1 MRAITVNELA
11 SAVHGKLLR
20 GDGALRVDTFST
32 DSRTIAAGEV
42 FVPIVGERFDG
53 HDYIEKALA
62 AGAAGCLCAR
72 APAYV
77 PEGKFC
83 VLTDDTRLAL
93 KRLATWH
100 RARFTLPV
108 VQITGSVGKTTT
120 KEMVAGVLAERYR
133 TVKTEKNFNSDLG
146 VPQTIFR
153 VDETT
158 EAAVIETGMDRA
170 GQIRYLG
177 EMVRPHIAVITN
189 IGDMHIE
196 FLGSRENILKAKC
209 EIFENLDAD
218 GVAILNG
225 DDPLLNTV
233 SIPQRIIRC
242 GRSESC
248 GVRVSGV
255 ADRGIDGVDCVVTTA
270 RARYELRIPA
280 PGAHMVYAASMAVAV
295 GEELALAPE
304 EIVRAIAAYEPAG
317 ERMRVERLKGG
328 RVVLNDSYNAGPQS
342 MAAALRT
349 LASTAAAR
357 RIAVLG
363 DMKELGAR
371 TESGHREIG
380 ALAGEL
386 GIDML
391 LCVGEACRDYMAP
404 EAKAAGCAD
413 VRWYAK
419 REDAYGDLTAAL
431 CPNAA
436 VLLKASHFSGR
447 FDLIA
452 DYLRTYPF

>member
-1 MRAITVNELA
+1 MRAVTVNELV
-11 SAVHGKLLR
+11 SAVHGELLR

-53 HDYIEKALA
+53 HDYIAQALA
-62 AGAAGCLCAR
+62 AGAAGCLCAK
-72 APAYV
+72 APETL

-93 KRLATWH
+93 KRLATWY
-100 RARFTLPV
+100 RAQFTLPI
-108 VQITGSVGKTTT
+108 VQITGSVGKTST

-133 TVKTEKNFNSDLG
+133 TVKTEKNYNSDLG
-146 VPQTIFR
+146 VPQTVFR
-153 VDETT
+153 IDETT
-158 EAAVIETGMDRA
+158 EAAVIETGMDGA

-177 EMVRPHIAVITN
+177 EIVRPHIALITN

-209 EIFENLDAD
+209 EIFENLDPD
-218 GVAILNG
+218 GIAVLNG

-233 SIPQRIIRC
+233 SVPQRAIRC
-242 GRSESC
+242 GSGENC
-248 GVRVSGV
+248 AVRVSGV
-255 ADRGIDGVDCVVTTA
+255 VDRGADGVDCVVTTA
-270 RARYELRIPA
+270 RSRYALRIPA
-280 PGAHMVYAASMAVAV
+280 PGAHMAYAAAMAVAV
-295 GEELALAPE
+295 GEELGLTSE
-304 EIVRAIAAYEPAG
+304 EIIRGVAAYEPSG
-317 ERMRVERLKGG
+317 ERMRVERLRGG

-342 MAAALRT
+342 MASALKT
-349 LASTAAAR
+349 LANTAAAR

-371 TESGHREIG
+371 TGSAHREIG
-380 ALAGEL
+380 ALVGEL
-386 GIDML
+386 GIDTL
-391 LCVGEACRDYMAP
+391 LCVGEFCRDYMAP
-404 EAKAAGCAD
+404 GAKAAGCAD

-419 REDAYGDLTAAL
+419 REDAYGDLTEAL

-436 VLLKASHFSGR
+436 ILLKASHFSGR

-452 DYLRTYPF
+452 DYLRDYYS

>member
-1 MRAITVNELA
+1 MRAVTVNELA
-11 SAVHGKLLR
+11 AAVRGELLC

-32 DSRTIAAGEV
+32 DSRTVGAGEV

-53 HDYIEKALA
+53 HDYIGEALA

-72 APAYV
+72 APEHV
-77 PEGKFC
+77 PSGKFC

-93 KRLATWH
+93 KRLAMWY

-120 KEMVAGVLAERYR
+120 KEMVAGVLSERYR
-133 TVKTEKNFNSDLG
+133 TVRTEKNYNSDLG
-146 VPQTIFR
+146 VPQTVLRI
-153 VDETT
+153 DETT

-177 EMVRPHIAVITN
+177 EIVRPHIALITN

-218 GVAILNG
+218 GVAVLNG
-225 DDPLLNTV
+225 DDPLLDTV
-233 SIPQRIIRC
+233 SIPQRVIRC
-242 GRSESC
+242 GVGENC
-248 GVRVSGV
+248 GVRVSDIVDKGV
-255 ADRGIDGVDCVVTTA
+255 GGVDCVVTTA
-270 RARYELRIPA
+270 RERYALRIPA
-280 PGAHMVYAASMAVAV
+280 PGAHMVYAAAMAVAV
-295 GEELALAPE
+295 GEELGLTSE
-304 EIVRAIAAYEPAG
+304 EIVRGVAAYEPSG
-317 ERMRVERLKGG
+317 ERMRVEKLAGG

-349 LASTAAAR
+349 LANTAAAR
-357 RIAVLG
+357 RIAMLG

-371 TESGHREIG
+371 TESAHREIG
-380 ALAGEL
+380 ALVGAL
-386 GIDML
+386 GIDTL

-419 REDAYGDLTAAL
+419 KEDAYGDLTEAL
-431 CPNAA
+431 CPDAA

-447 FDLIA
+447 FDLVA
-452 DYLRTYPF
+452 DYLREYPF

>member
-1 MRAITVNELA
+1 MRPITVNELTA
-11 SAVHGKLLR
+11 AVEGKLLC

-32 DSRTIAAGEV
+32 DSRTVGTGEV

-62 AGAAGCLCAR
+62 AGAAGCLSAKEPESV
-72 APAYV
+72 PA
-77 PEGKFC
+77 GKFC
-83 VLTDDTRLAL
+83 ILTDDTRLAL
-93 KRLATWH
+93 KRLATWY
-100 RARFTLPV
+100 RAQFTLPV

-120 KEMVAGVLAERYR
+120 KEMVAGVLAEHFR

-146 VPQTIFR
+146 VPQTLFR
-153 VDETT
+153 LDETT
-158 EAAVIETGMDRA
+158 EAAVVETGMDHA

-177 EMVRPHIAVITN
+177 EMVRPHIALITN

-196 FLGSRENILKAKC
+196 YLGSREGILRAKS

-225 DDPLLNTV
+225 DDELLNTV

-242 GRSESC
+242 GTGENC
-248 GVRVSGV
+248 GVRVSDIV
-255 ADRGIDGVDCVVTTA
+255 DRGVDGVECVVTTA
-270 RARYELRIPA
+270 KARYALKIPA

-295 GEELALAPE
+295 GEELGLTGE
-304 EIVRAIAAYEPAG
+304 EIVRGVAAYEPSG
-317 ERMRVERLKGG
+317 ERMRVEKLKDG
-328 RVVLNDSYNAGPQS
+328 RIVLNDSYNAGPQS

-349 LASTAAAR
+349 LAATDAVR
-357 RIAVLG
+357 RIAMLG
-363 DMKELGAR
+363 DMKELGTR
-371 TESGHREIG
+371 TEGGHREIG
-380 ALAGEL
+380 ALVGEL
-386 GIDML
+386 GIDTL

-404 EAKAAGCAD
+404 EAKTAGCAD
-413 VRWYAK
+413 VRWYEK
-419 REDAYGDLTAAL
+419 KEDAYGDLVAAL

-452 DYLRTYPF
+452 DYLRDYPF